1 MIKECLIYKYKISI
15 IMAVYNVE
23 KYIEEAIESVI
34 NQNLDFK
41 RYCQIILVNDGSTD
55 ESEVICLK
63 YEKLYPDN
71 IVYIKKENG
80 GVSTAR
86 NKGLE
91 YAEGQYVNFLDP
103 DDKLSQDTLLT
114 VVDFFD
120 KNYSEIDLVNIPLYF
135 FEAQTGEHP
144 LNSKFNGDKI
154 ININEQFK
162 NIVLSSSSSFIKLE
176 KAKSFKFNEKLRYGE
191 DAEFITKIILQKGKY
206 GAVGSAK
213 YFYRKRNDG
222 SSAIDNSGKTK
233 DWYIDFLKENSF
245 GLIKYCIE
253 VYGTIIK
260 YVQYL
265 IMYDLKWRVQISSL
279 KDSEMTES
287 ETLEFKKDIYKILQ
301 NVDDDVIMETDCK
314 VWYKIFILNMRYD
327 DKLEYKL
334 SFLNDKCDVLCN
346 EKIIYKMQNSVL
358 GIQVLDIQN
367 NIITIEGYTEIPMIG
382 YNYKVIAIVN
392 ENEICSEYVE
402 RPDKCIKVWDKPII
416 DRRGFKIKIDIK
428 KTGYGD
434 IKFAIQMD
442 NHKFRPKI
450 WIDRNVPLYSFIDK
464 SYYVKDKYCI
474 VFTYNCF
481 VVLKN
486 NIKVRLGRKLAF
498 AKELYKKGQGKF
510 IIYRLLIEIMKKFK
524 KKTIWL
530 FMDRVDRADDN
541 AEHLFRYANS
551 QKDGIKKYYVL
562 SSDSD
567 DWDRLNKIGKVI
579 KYGSLK
585 HKFMF
590 IMCNKMISSHTADF
604 ARHQFDGNG
613 ILLRNLVDFKFIFLQ
628 HGIIK
633 DDLSLHLNRYNTQFG
648 MFLTSTKLEY
658 ESIVNNKN
666 YYYDKSVV
674 KLTGLPRYDQL
685 ISNDKKQILIIP
697 TWKKD
702 VVGPIDPDTR
712 MRVYNP
718 KFKKSDYY
726 KMYNSLINDDKLI
739 EYAKDN
745 GYSIVF
751 LPHPEIY
758 QQISD
763 FTKNSNVTFIE
774 HSASYQKLLIESSL
788 LITDYSS
795 IAFDFAYMKKPVVY
809 FQWYQ
814 NHYEK
819 GYFDYET
826 MGLGEVCKKYD
837 QLTKIICSYIK
848 SDCKMKDKYTKRVD
862 EFYKY
867 TDKNNCKRVYE
878 EIKLS

>member
-1 MIKECLIYKYKISI
+1 MIKECLIYKYKISM

-55 ESEVICLK
+55 DSEAICLK

-91 YAEGQYVNFLDP
+91 HAEGQYVNFLDP

-114 VVDFFD
+114 VVEFFD

-144 LNSKFNGDKI
+144 LNSKFNGNKI

-213 YFYRKRNDG
+213 YFYRKRNDA

-233 DWYIDFLKENSF
+233 DWYIDFLNENSF

-287 ETLEFKKDIYKILQ
+287 EEIEFKNDIYKILQ
-301 NVDDDVIMETDCK
+301 NIDNDVILETDCK
-314 VWYKIFILNMRYD
+314 IWYKIFMLNMKHN
-327 DKLEYKL
+327 DKLEYRL

-346 EKIIYKMQNSVL
+346 EEIIYKMQNSVL
-358 GIQVLDIQN
+358 GIQVLNIQN
-367 NIITIEGYTEIPMIG
+367 DIITIEGYTEIPIIG
-382 YNYKVIAIVN
+382 YNYKIIAIVN

-402 RPDKCIKVWDKPII
+402 RCDKCIKVWDKPII
-416 DRRGFKIKIDIK
+416 DRRGFKINIDIK
-428 KTGYGD
+428 KTNYGD
-434 IKFAIQMD
+434 IKFAIKID
-442 NHKFRPKI
+442 NDKFRPKI

-510 IIYRLLIEIMKKFK
+510 IVYRLIIEIMKKFN

-541 AEHLFRYANS
+541 AEHLFKYANL
-551 QKDGIKKYYVL
+551 QNDNVRKYFILDKK
-562 SSDSD
+562 SS
-567 DWDRLNKIGKVI
+567 DWDRLSKIGKVV
-579 KYGSLK
+579 KYGSVK
-585 HKFMF
+585 HKILF
-590 IMCNKMISSHTADF
+590 ILCNKMISSHTADF
-604 ARHQFDGNG
+604 ARHQFDGKG
-613 ILLRNLVDFKFIFLQ
+613 ILLRNLLDFDFIFLQ

-633 DDLSLHLNRYNTQFG
+633 DDLSIHLNRYNTQFK
-648 MFLTSTKLEY
+648 MFVTSAKEEY
-658 ESIVNNKN
+658 ESILNEN
-666 YYYDKSVV
+666 YYYDESIV
-674 KLTGLPRYDQL
+674 KLTGLPRYDKL
-685 ISNDKKQILIIP
+685 INNDKKQIFIIP

-702 VVGPIDPDTR
+702 VVGPIDPNTR
-712 MRVYNP
+712 MRIYNP
-718 KFKKSDYY
+718 KFIESDYF
-726 KMYNSLINDDKLI
+726 KIYNSLINDKKLI
-739 EYAKDN
+739 EYAKKYN
-745 GYSIVF
+745 YKILF
-751 LPHPEIY
+751 YPHPEIY
-758 QQISD
+758 QQIND
-763 FTKNSNVTFIE
+763 FSRNNYVKFIE
-774 HSASYQKLLIESSL
+774 HETSYQKLLTESSL

-795 IAFDFAYMKKPVVY
+795 IAFDFAYMKKPVIY
-809 FQWYQ
+809 YQWYE

-819 GYFDYET
+819 GYFDYEI
-826 MGLGEVCKKYD
+826 MGMGEVCREYD
-837 QLTKIICSYIK
+837 EIINMIINYMK
-848 SDCKMKDKYTKRVD
+848 NECKMKEVYVNRVNR
-862 EFYKY
+862 FYKY
-867 TDKNNCKRVYE
+867 TDGNNCERVYSA
-878 EIKLS
+878 IKS